1 MDTLDRKLIQLLQK
15 DARQSSE
22 VLAKQLKVSAA
33 TVRRRVRKLIQ
44 EEILH
49 VVALVDPAKVGY
61 PLCAFMAFDVAHDKL
76 DDVLDALSAEPE
88 VVWASTTTGRF
99 DILALARFASTDELS
114 DFVEKRVIKID
125 GVNNSET
132 SICLRI
138 NKGRYTQ
145 I

>member
-1 MDTLDRKLIQLLQK
+1 MDLLDRHLIQLLQK

-22 VLAKQLKVSAA
+22 VLARQLKVSPA

-44 EEILH
+44 QGVLN
-49 VVALVDPAKVGY
+49 VVAVVDPAKAGF
-61 PLCAFMAFDVAHDKL
+61 PLSVLMAFDVAHDKL
-76 DDVLDALSAEPE
+76 DSVLDTLASQPE
-88 VVWASTTTGRF
+88 VTLASTTTGRF

-114 DFVEKRVIKID
+114 DFVEKKVTRIE

-132 SICLRI
+132 FICLRI
-138 NKGRYTQ
+138 AKGRYMQ